1 MLSVLW
7 VNVGFHVDDV
17 VRSSLP
23 CPLLVLYLN
32 VFDIDFARFCR
43 SFGAFACTF
52 ASVAF
57 AAFVFV
63 AFAFAGCAS
72 VFAAA
77 FAASAFAFVDFAFA
91 SAFDRPSSACVFLPP
106 CPVFVLCLILM
117 LQVFA
122 ILEVVVEEMR
132 FD

>member
-1 MLSVLW
+1 ML
-7 VNVGFHVDDV
+7 
-17 VRSSLP
+17 
-23 CPLLVLYLN
+23 CLN
-32 VFDIDFARFCR
+32 VFDIDFAHFCR

-57 AAFVFV
+57 AGFAFVFV
-63 AFAFAGCAS
+63 AFAFAGFAFVFVAFAFAGFAS

-77 FAASAFAFVDFAFA
+77 FAASALAFVDFAFA

-117 LQVFA
+117 LQGFA
-122 ILEVVVEEMR
+122 ILEVVVEEM
-132 FD
+132 